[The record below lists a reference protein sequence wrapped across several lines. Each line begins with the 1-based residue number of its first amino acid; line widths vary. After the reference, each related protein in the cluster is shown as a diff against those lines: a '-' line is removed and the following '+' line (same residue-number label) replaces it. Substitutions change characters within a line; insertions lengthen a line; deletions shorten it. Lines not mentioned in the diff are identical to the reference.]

1 MTDPPNLEDLDLS
14 TLNEQ
19 EREALEQSFNKT
31 SIAWPAA
38 LYCAGLKVFA
48 ILIVINAGVG
58 DANAIAFIAI
68 KAAGYVGF
76 GWWARSWSRLAT
88 ILLLG
93 WHIYVSYGFIFAE
106 GLFPKLSFWIPALI
120 FGWAH
125 LGAFTRH
132 HLLSK
137 VGPKAY
143 EGEHP

>member
-1 MTDPPNLEDLDLS
+1 MTDPPNLEDLDLT

-76 GWWARSWSRLAT
+76 GWWARRDPDGGHQNGAGPAVFAIRNQLFGLAWFRCWP
-88 ILLLG
+88 L
-93 WHIYVSYGFIFAE
+93 
-106 GLFPKLSFWIPALI
+106 P
-120 FGWAH
+120 
-125 LGAFTRH
+125 
-132 HLLSK
+132 
-137 VGPKAY
+137 GPLAA
-143 EGEHP
+143 